1 MTPNHQVAE
10 LTTSRAR
17 SGGMFAVMFAVA
29 AVGYTAFALS
39 TATAHQTNSL
49 SGSGDVLGGALEA
62 PGAVQVQGDPSV
74 PDAGEALRNLVLAS
88 VPAVDAPTF

>member
-1 MTPNHQVAE
+1 
-10 LTTSRAR
+10 
-17 SGGMFAVMFAVA
+17 MFAVMFAVA